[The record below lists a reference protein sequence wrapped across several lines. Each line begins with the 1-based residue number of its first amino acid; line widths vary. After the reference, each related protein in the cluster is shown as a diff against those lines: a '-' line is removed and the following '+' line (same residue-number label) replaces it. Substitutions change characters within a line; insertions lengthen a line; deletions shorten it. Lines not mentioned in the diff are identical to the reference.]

1 MERGV
6 VKGGEMRM
14 SFGEAISKCLNE
26 YVTFSGRARR
36 SEYWYFFLF
45 NLIASFVASALDMA
59 MNMAVLQVLVA
70 LGLLLPS
77 ISVTVRRLHDKD
89 KSGWWW
95 WLGLIP
101 IIGWIVLLVWFV
113 QKGTVGANR
122 FGPDPV
128 T

>member
-1 MERGV
+1 
-6 VKGGEMRM
+6 M
-14 SFGEAISKCLNE
+14 SFGEAISKCLSE

-59 MNMAVLQVLVA
+59 LGTMILQALVA
-70 LGLLLPS
+70 LGLLLPA

-89 KSGWWW
+89 KSGWWY
-95 WLGLIP
+95 WLILIP
-101 IIGWIVLLVWFV
+101 VIGWIVLLVWFV
-113 QKGTVGANR
+113 QSGTDGDNR

>member
-1 MERGV
+1 MN
-6 VKGGEMRM
+6 
-14 SFGEAISKCLNE
+14 FGEAISKCLNE

-36 SEYWYFFLF
+36 SEYWYFALF
-45 NLIASFVASALDMA
+45 NLIASFAAAALDMA
-59 MNMAVLQVLVA
+59 MNTAVLQALVG

-113 QKGTVGANR
+113 QRGTVGANR

-128 T
+128 A